1 MHKFPKK
8 KVFFVK
14 MHKFPKKKD
23 CEFFRENAQISK
35 KKKKYCEFFR
45 ENARFCNIYWRCV
58 SVQPPPKRNDDRL
71 VACVFPIIIKVYTS
85 HSRVVVKQTPVKEMF
100 YFTIIN

>member
-1 MHKFPKK
+1 
-8 KVFFVK
+8 

-23 CEFFRENAQISK
+23 
-35 KKKKYCEFFR
+35 CEFFR

-71 VACVFPIIIKVYTS
+71 VACVFPIIIKVYTRVLANIQLVKMS
-85 HSRVVVKQTPVKEMF
+85 NKISRRF
-100 YFTIIN
+100 WCHFWRR